1 MNTIIDLYNKLLI
14 YNDNNISFIID
25 TDNIIWFKLYDVTN
39 LLGYKSRKDVIRDI
53 INKKHKK
60 YLKDIQT
67 IYTVDKNKKDTIYIT
82 EVGLYNLVLRS
93 RMKLAKEF
101 QVWIIEDALPKLRKY
116 GFYEVDNKT
125 KIKIKELNHK
135 IALLTKSNNKLKNNM
150 TKNKH
155 PGGLHFYVL
164 KDEEMY
170 KIGYTKD
177 LNKRLSIYN
186 TGKANKAEYS
196 YYKKTDCAKEIE
208 ECMKS
213 LLNEYIYK
221 SNKEFYNCSLS
232 KILKEVRKCLKIEK
246 NCKNCKDIQKDGSI
260 NKQIGGS
267 INKNKIILSLL
278 NELNEKL
285 NVLVS
290 KYKY

>member
-1 MNTIIDLYNKLLI
+1 MNTIIDLYNKLLV

-25 TDNIIWFKLYDVTN
+25 TNNIIQFKLSNITD

-53 INKKHKK
+53 IDKK
-60 YLKDIQT
+60 YRKNLRDIET
-67 IYTVDKNKKDTIYIT
+67 IHEVNRDQGNTIYIN
-82 EVGLYNLVLRS
+82 ESGLYKLVLRS

-116 GFYEVDNKT
+116 GFYEVDTKT
-125 KIKIKELNHK
+125 KTKIKELNHK

-150 TKNKH
+150 TKNKYPH
-155 PGGLHFYVL
+155 GLHFYVI
-164 KDEEMY
+164 KDDGMY
-170 KIGYTKD
+170 KIGHTRD
-177 LNKRLSIYN
+177 LNKRLSTYN

-196 YYKKTDCAKEIE
+196 YYKKTECAKEIE

-221 SNKEFYNCSLS
+221 SNKEFYNCSLN
-232 KILKEVRKCLKIEK
+232 KILKEVKKCLKIEK
-246 NCKNCKDIQKDGSI
+246 DCKSCKDIQTGDSD
-260 NKQIGGS
+260 NQIGGS
-267 INKNKIILSLL
+267 DNQNNIILYLL
-278 NELNEKL
+278 NELEEKR

>member
-1 MNTIIDLYNKLLI
+1 MNTIIDLYNKLLV

-25 TDNIIWFKLYDVTN
+25 TNNIIWFKLSNITD

-53 INKKHKK
+53 IDKKHRKN
-60 YLKDIQT
+60 LRDIQT
-67 IYTVDKNKKDTIYIT
+67 IHEVNRDQGNTIYIN
-82 EVGLYNLVLRS
+82 ESGLYKLVLRS

-125 KIKIKELNHK
+125 KTKIKELNHK

-150 TKNKH
+150 TKNKYPH
-155 PGGLHFYVL
+155 GLHFYVL
-164 KDEEMY
+164 KDDGMY
-170 KIGYTKD
+170 KIGHTRD
-177 LNKRLSIYN
+177 LNKRLSTYN

-196 YYKKTDCAKEIE
+196 YYKKTECAKEIE

-221 SNKEFYNCSLS
+221 SNKEFYNCSLN

-246 NCKNCKDIQKDGSI
+246 DSKSCKDIQK
-260 NKQIGGS
+260 GGS
-267 INKNKIILSLL
+267 YNQIIGSDNQNNIILYLL
-278 NELNEKL
+278 NELEEKRS
-285 NVLVS
+285 VLVS